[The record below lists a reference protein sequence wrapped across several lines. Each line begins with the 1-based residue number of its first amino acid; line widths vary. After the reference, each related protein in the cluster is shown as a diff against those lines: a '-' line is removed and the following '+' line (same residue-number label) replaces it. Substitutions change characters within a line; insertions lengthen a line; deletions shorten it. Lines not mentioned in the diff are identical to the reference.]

1 MASSAA
7 FCGGCGAAVGP
18 MGGGGMSFGKVLLGF
33 FVLLLVG
40 AVLVGGCA
48 FQGYNRAIGLNAAVE
63 AHWAEVENQL
73 QRRFDLIPNLVETVK
88 GVAGQEVEVFSR
100 IAEARKGYA
109 GARTL
114 DEKVE
119 AANRVESAFARLLV
133 IQEQYPEL
141 RSSESF
147 QKLQDSLE
155 GSENRLTVARMR
167 FNQAVRELNTFI
179 RGIPGRWFAGWAGVG
194 EKAYF
199 EAREEAKATPKVD
212 FGKE

>member
-1 MASSAA
+1 M
-7 FCGGCGAAVGP
+7 
-18 MGGGGMSFGKVLLGF
+18 
-33 FVLLLVG
+33 
-40 AVLVGGCA
+40 
-48 FQGYNRAIGLNAAVE
+48 
-63 AHWAEVENQL
+63 
-73 QRRFDLIPNLVETVK
+73 
-88 GVAGQEVEVFSR
+88 
-100 IAEARKGYA
+100 
-109 GARTL
+109 

-194 EKAYF
+194 EKTYF
-199 EAREEAKATPKVD
+199 EAGEEAKAAPKVE